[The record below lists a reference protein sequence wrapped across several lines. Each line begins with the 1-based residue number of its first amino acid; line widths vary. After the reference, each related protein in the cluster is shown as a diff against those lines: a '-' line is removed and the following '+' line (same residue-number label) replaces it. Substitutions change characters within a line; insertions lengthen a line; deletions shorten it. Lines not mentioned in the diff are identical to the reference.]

1 MIRNTKILKNAAFL
15 VIKTESSGGSTS
27 TILIGN
33 SSSSAFTMI
42 SDRLKVNKLS
52 LKVS

>member
-27 TILIGN
+27 TILNWKQLIVCFHYDQW
-33 SSSSAFTMI
+33 SIKSKQTKS
-42 SDRLKVNKLS
+42 
-52 LKVS
+52 